1 MLDWLCNKLRLL
13 LELSYPWLDLWIFWR
28 PLRLNW
34 LVPLGLGL
42 LWIHLEL
49 VEIILW
55 NVLRI
60 LWFRH
65 LNIIMNV
72 HHNWVTLMIYYYEV
86 APYFITKFL
95 LFRFHLELNS
105 IVSSLER
112 RVKWNSRF
120 EYRTSFNVFDLL

>member
-1 MLDWLCNKLRLL
+1 MRVLLNILDWLCNKLRLL
-13 LELSYPWLDLWIFWR
+13 LGLPQPCLDLYIVWR

-42 LWIHLEL
+42 VWIHLDL
-49 VEIILW
+49 VESILW

-65 LNIIMNV
+65 INITMNV
-72 HHNWVTLMIYYYEV
+72 HDILVTLLIYYYEV

-95 LFRFHLELNS
+95 LLRFHLELNS
-105 IVSSLER
+105 IVSSLEG

-120 EYRTSFNVFDLL
+120 E